1 MTTLMPRPL
10 LASLADSGNGGEDR
24 HAVRVGDEA
33 LTRSELI
40 AAAAAVADE
49 ITGATSVAIDA
60 TASIETVIAVTGCL
74 MAGVPAVPVPP
85 DSGPAERNHILKD
98 SGAQLWLGA
107 YREDVTLPSVL
118 VDSRARSGSTHR
130 EPAPGSA
137 AMIMYTSGTTGAPKG
152 VVLSRSAVAAG
163 LDGLA
168 DAWNWGPDD
177 TLVHGLPLFH
187 VHGLILGVVGALR
200 HGSPLVHTVRPTPE
214 SYAAAGGSLYFGV
227 PTVWSRVCAD
237 EAVARALGSAR
248 LLVSGSAPLPVPVF
262 ERMRTLTG
270 SAPIERYGMSETII
284 TLSTRFDGERRPGW
298 VGLPLRGVS
307 TRLRDQ
313 AGNPVPH
320 DGETLGQL
328 EIAGP
333 TLFDGYL
340 GNFEKTA
347 ESMTADGWF
356 KTGDIA
362 VVDEQGF
369 HRIVGRES
377 IDMIKS
383 GGYRIGAGEVE
394 QALLNHP
401 DVREAAVVGV
411 PDDDLG
417 QRIVAYVVGDCHDHR
432 ELSNFVAQTLSIH
445 KRPREIRD
453 VDVLPRNAMG
463 KVQKKLLVE
472 DYRAG
477 R

>member
-10 LASLADSGNGGEDR
+10 LTSLADPGNGGEDR
-24 HAVRVGDEA
+24 HAVRVGDAA

-40 AAAAAVADE
+40 SAAAAVADE

-107 YREDVTLPSVL
+107 YREDVALPSVL

-130 EPAPGSA
+130 EPDLGSA

-168 DAWNWGPDD
+168 DAWDWGPDD

-214 SYAAAGGSLYFGV
+214 SYAAEGGSLYFGV

-262 ERMRTLTG
+262 ERMRALTG

-284 TLSTRFDGERRPGW
+284 TLSTRFDCERRPGW
-298 VGLPLRGVS
+298 VGLPLRGVA

-347 ESMTADGWF
+347 ESMTDDGWF

-417 QRIVAYVVGDCHDHR
+417 QRIVAYVVGDCDDHR

-445 KRPREIRD
+445 KRPREIRA

>member
-1 MTTLMPRPL
+1 MPRPL
-10 LASLADSGNGGEDR
+10 LQSLVETGHDDR
-24 HAVRVGDEA
+24 DAVRVGDDA
-33 LTRSELI
+33 LTRAELI

-49 ITGATSVAIDA
+49 IGGATSVAIDA
-60 TASIETVIAVTGCL
+60 TATIETVVAVTGCL
-74 MAGVPAVPVPP
+74 MAGVAAVPVPP

-98 SGAQLWLGA
+98 SGAQLWLGGQ
-107 YREDVTLPSVL
+107 REDVTLPGIPIDVQ
-118 VDSRARSGSTHR
+118 ARSGSTYH
-130 EPAPGSA
+130 EPDPAST

-168 DAWNWGPDD
+168 EAWDWSPDD

-214 SYAAAGGSLYFGV
+214 SYAAANGSLYFGV

-237 EAVARALGSAR
+237 ESAARALGSAR

-262 ERMRTLTG
+262 ERMTALTG

-298 VGLPLRGVS
+298 VGLPIQGVA

-313 AGNPVPH
+313 SGNPVAH

-340 GNFEKTA
+340 GNLEKTA
-347 ESMTADGWF
+347 ESMTDDGWF

-362 VVDEQGF
+362 VIDEQGF

-411 PDDDLG
+411 PDNDLG
-417 QRIVAYVVGDCHDHR
+417 QRIVAYIVGDCHDHR

-445 KRPREIRD
+445 KRPREIRV
-453 VDVLPRNAMG
+453 VDILPRNAMG

-472 DYRAG
+472 DFQAG

>member
-1 MTTLMPRPL
+1 MTTPMPRPL
-10 LASLADSGNGGEDR
+10 LTSLADPGHDGEDR
-24 HAVRVGDEA
+24 RAVRVGDDA
-33 LTRSELI
+33 LTRSDLI

-49 ITGATSVAIDA
+49 IAGATRVAIDA
-60 TASIETVIAVTGCL
+60 TASLETVVAVTGCL
-74 MAGVPAVPVPP
+74 MAGVTAVPVPP
-85 DSGPAERNHILKD
+85 DSGPAERNHILQD
-98 SGAQLWLGA
+98 SRAQLWLGGH
-107 YREDVTLPSVL
+107 REDVALPHVPID
-118 VDSRARSGSTHR
+118 VHARSASTHH
-130 EPAPGSA
+130 EPDPGA
-137 AMIMYTSGTTGAPKG
+137 TAMIMYTSGTTGAPKG
-152 VVLSRSAVAAG
+152 VVLSRAAVAAG

-214 SYAAAGGSLYFGV
+214 AYAAAGGSLYFGV

-237 EAVARALGSAR
+237 ESAARSLGSAR

-262 ERMRTLTG
+262 ERLTALTG

-298 VGLPLRGVS
+298 VGLPLRGVA

-313 AGNPVPH
+313 SGNPVPH

-328 EIAGP
+328 EIAGS

-340 GNFEKTA
+340 DNFEKTA
-347 ESMTADGWF
+347 ESMTDDGWF

-362 VVDEQGF
+362 VVDADGF

-394 QALLNHP
+394 QALLAEP
-401 DVREAAVVGV
+401 GVQEAAVIGV
-411 PDDDLG
+411 PDPDLG
-417 QRIVAYVVGDCHDHR
+417 QRIVAYVVGDVPDPG
-432 ELSNFVAQTLSIH
+432 ELSNFVARNLSIH
-445 KRPREIRD
+445 KRPREIRV
-453 VDVLPRNAMG
+453 VDTLPRNAMG
-463 KVQKKLLVE
+463 KVQKKMLV
-472 DYRAG
+472 DDFQAAR
-477 R
+477 

>member
-1 MTTLMPRPL
+1 MTILIPRPL
-10 LASLADSGNGGEDR
+10 LASLVNPDACVDNRS
-24 HAVRVGDEA
+24 AVRVGGDA
-33 LTRSELI
+33 LSRSELI

-49 ITGATSVAIDA
+49 IAGATRVAIDA
-60 TASIETVIAVTGCL
+60 TATIETVIAVTGCL
-74 MAGVPAVPVPP
+74 LAGVAAVPVPP

-98 SGAQLWLGA
+98 SNSQLWLGGQ
-107 YREDVTLPSVL
+107 REGVTLPRVPI
-118 VDSRARSGSTHR
+118 DARARSGSTHR
-130 EPAPGSA
+130 EPDPGTT

-152 VVLSRSAVAAG
+152 VVLSRAAVAAG

-168 DAWNWGPDD
+168 EAWDWSPDD

-200 HGSPLVHTVRPTPE
+200 HGSPLVHTVRPSPDA
-214 SYAAAGGSLYFGV
+214 YAEAGGSLYFGV
-227 PTVWSRVCAD
+227 PTVWSRMCAD
-237 EAVARALGSAR
+237 ESTARALASAR

-262 ERMRTLTG
+262 ERLTALTG
-270 SAPIERYGMSETII
+270 SAPIERYGMSETLI

-298 VGLPLRGVS
+298 VGFPIKGVT

-313 AGNPVPH
+313 SGNLVPH

-340 GNFEKTA
+340 GNFDKTA
-347 ESMTADGWF
+347 ESITDDGWF

-362 VVDEQGF
+362 IADGDF

-394 QALLNHP
+394 QALLSHP
-401 DVREAAVVGV
+401 GVRESAVIGV
-411 PDDDLG
+411 ADDDLG
-417 QRIVAYVVGDCHDHR
+417 QRIVAYVVGDCPDHS
-432 ELSNFVAQTLSIH
+432 ELSNFVAQTLSVH
-445 KRPREIRD
+445 KRPREIRV
-453 VDVLPRNAMG
+453 VDALPRNAMG
-463 KVQKKLLVE
+463 KVQKKLLIE
-472 DYRAG
+472 DFEADR
-477 R
+477 

>member
-1 MTTLMPRPL
+1 MTTLLPRPL
-10 LASLADSGNGGEDR
+10 LASLADPGTGGEDR

-60 TASIETVIAVTGCL
+60 TASIETVVAVTGCL

-98 SGAQLWLGA
+98 SGAQLWLGG
-107 YREDVTLPSVL
+107 YREDVALPSVL
-118 VDSRARSGSTHR
+118 VDARARSSSTHR
-130 EPAPGSA
+130 EPDPGST

-168 DAWNWGPDD
+168 EAWAWSPDD

-237 EAVARALGSAR
+237 ESVARALGSAR

-262 ERMRTLTG
+262 ERMRALTG

-298 VGLPLRGVS
+298 VGLPLRGVAA
-307 TRLRDQ
+307 RLRDQ
-313 AGNPVPH
+313 AGNAVPH

-347 ESMTADGWF
+347 ESMTDDGWF

-401 DVREAAVVGV
+401 DVQEAAVVGV

-445 KRPREIRD
+445 KRPREIRA

-463 KVQKKLLVE
+463 KVQKKLLVD